1 MIHAAVIA
9 ALLISHTQERP
20 EKKQVLTVRLSP
32 AAGTP
37 QRSVPTQQPR
47 AAKPAPAVPPAAVEP
62 SLPAKPALVPPPA
75 QQATT
80 PPPKRA
86 AASESLFGQSNL
98 PVAKTPQPAA
108 AANPPTAKPAPATPA
123 TAPASS
129 PSARE
134 GVETATPVAAGNPLA
149 EPRVG
154 TAGVTGLEGGP
165 FPFTLYLERM
175 IGRISENWLRPAT
188 ADGARAQVYFVIE
201 RNGTIRDA
209 EVRVR
214 SGNSTF
220 DRAALRAVIDSS
232 PLPPLPHGYT
242 GTYLGVHLTF
252 H

>member
-1 MIHAAVIA
+1 
-9 ALLISHTQERP
+9 
-20 EKKQVLTVRLSP
+20 
-32 AAGTP
+32 
-37 QRSVPTQQPR
+37 
-47 AAKPAPAVPPAAVEP
+47 
-62 SLPAKPALVPPPA
+62 
-75 QQATT
+75 
-80 PPPKRA
+80 
-86 AASESLFGQSNL
+86 
-98 PVAKTPQPAA
+98 VA
-108 AANPPTAKPAPATPA
+108 
-123 TAPASS
+123 
-129 PSARE
+129 
-134 GVETATPVAAGNPLA
+134 TATPVAAGNPLA

-209 EVRVR
+209 EIRVR